1 MICLSSLSIR
11 DNFMRL
17 RLFGKDKLYRLESGK
32 HAPTMSFLAVSMR
45 RRKSVFEITLEM
57 FPAYGIIPL

>member
-1 MICLSSLSIR
+1 
-11 DNFMRL
+11 MRL